1 MNQPLLEVRNLR
13 TEFNTRAGRVAA
25 VNDVSLTLERG
36 RVLGLAVSY
45 THLRAHET

>member
-36 RVLGLAVSY
+36 RVLGLSLI
-45 THLRAHET
+45 HI